1 MLMSDKIEAHM
12 KNNIIDDLIRKNNGT
27 ITSREVRSL
36 GIPSVYLTYLVRKGS
51 LQRIGRGVYLSAT
64 YFGDEF
70 YALQRQFQSIVF
82 SHDTSLFFHG
92 FGEKK
97 PTMIDVCVYSGY
109 NTHRFPIQI
118 KTHYVS
124 KKNHR
129 LGVATLQSPQGN
141 EVTCYDL
148 ERTICD
154 IARTNKGVD
163 IEIRNEN
170 LRSVFRN
177 ANINYQKLYA
187 YAEQLRCQRKIKLI
201 IEWMS

>member
-1 MLMSDKIEAHM
+1 M
-12 KNNIIDDLIRKNNGT
+12 
-27 ITSREVRSL
+27 
-36 GIPSVYLTYLVRKGS
+36 
-51 LQRIGRGVYLSAT
+51 
-64 YFGDEF
+64 
-70 YALQRQFQSIVF
+70 
-82 SHDTSLFFHG
+82 
-92 FGEKK
+92 
-97 PTMIDVCVYSGY
+97 
-109 NTHRFPIQI
+109 
-118 KTHYVS
+118 
-124 KKNHR
+124 
-129 LGVATLQSPQGN
+129 ATLQSPQGN

-187 YAEQLRCQRKIKLI
+187 YAEQLRCLKKIRLM